1 MMADE
6 ATKIPTILF
15 SDPDISMAELEAVEE
30 VLKSPCLS
38 AGLKVEEFEDAFAS
52 YLGRKYAV
60 AVSSA
65 TLGLTLVLK
74 ANGIVGAEDE
84 VITSSF
90 GFRETSHGIAL
101 AGAKPVFSD
110 IDYWSGT
117 LPPEKVA
124 ARITDKTRAI
134 IVSNTCGHPAAW
146 QAFRELA
153 SQHNLFL
160 IEDSSEA
167 LGSVYQGKLVGNFGD
182 CSIFNLSQP
191 GPITCGEGGMV
202 VTDDAS
208 LASRLRGLRGRKIE
222 ERQSVVLGSMV
233 PYQAVLSDLSAA
245 LGLVQ
250 IQRVDEILDRRKDI
264 ESYYDAYMQSFE
276 GIKPPYVAPDV
287 DEVHWSFY
295 IVHLGTRFSR
305 SSRDA
310 IIHDLETEQIEVAAY
325 CQPLHQQ
332 RHYSDL
338 GYRRGEFFVTEK
350 LADRAIAL
358 PFHGHLT
365 EDQIGFI
372 VQTAKDASINIGAG
386 AAIY

>member
-1 MMADE
+1 MN
-6 ATKIPTILF
+6 KNPTILF
-15 SDPDISMAELEAVEE
+15 SDPDISLQELEAVEA
-30 VLKSPCLS
+30 VLKSPRLS
-38 AGLKVEEFEDAFAS
+38 AGPVVEAFEAAFAR
-52 YLGRKYAV
+52 YLGRKHAV

-65 TLGLTLVLK
+65 TLGLMLTLKV
-74 ANGIVGAEDE
+74 NGIGAGDE
-84 VITSSF
+84 VIASSF
-90 GFRETSHGIAL
+90 SFRETAHGITL
-101 AGAKPVFSD
+101 AGAIPIFAD

-117 LPPEKVA
+117 LAPEKVA
-124 ARITDKTRAI
+124 AKITSNTRAI
-134 IVSNTCGHPAAW
+134 VVGNTCGHPAPW

-153 SQHNLFL
+153 TKHKLLL

-182 CSIFNLSQP
+182 CSLFDLSQP
-191 GPITCGEGGMV
+191 GPITCGEGGMI
-202 VTDDAS
+202 VTDDAA
-208 LASRLRGLRGRKIE
+208 LAARLRGNRGRKIE
-222 ERQSVVLGSMV
+222 ERQSVVVGSTV
-233 PYQAVLSDLSAA
+233 PYQAVLSDFSAA

-250 IQRVDEILDRRKDI
+250 VKRIDEILERRK
-264 ESYYDAYMQSFE
+264 EVEAYYNEYMQSFE

-310 IIHDLETEQIEVAAY
+310 IILDLETEQIEVFAY

-332 RHYSDL
+332 RYYSDI

-365 EDQIGFI
+365 EDQVGFI

-386 AAIY
+386 AAIYL

>member
-1 MMADE
+1 MDQN
-6 ATKIPTILF
+6 PTILF
-15 SDPDISMAELEAVEE
+15 SDPDISVQELEAVEA
-30 VLKSPCLS
+30 VLKSPRLS
-38 AGLKVEEFEDAFAS
+38 AGPVVEAFEAAFAR
-52 YLGRKYAV
+52 YLGRKHAV
-60 AVSSA
+60 AVNSA
-65 TLGLTLVLK
+65 TLGLMLTLKV
-74 ANGIVGAEDE
+74 NGIGAGDE
-84 VITSSF
+84 VIASSF
-90 GFRETSHGIAL
+90 SFRETAHGIAL
-101 AGAKPVFSD
+101 AGAKPVFAD

-117 LPPEKVA
+117 LPSEKVA
-124 ARITDKTRAI
+124 VKITDKTRAI
-134 IVSNTCGHPAAW
+134 VIANTCGHPAPW

-153 SQHNLFL
+153 DKHKLLL

-167 LGSVYQGKLVGNFGD
+167 IGSVYQGKMVGNFGD
-182 CSIFNLSQP
+182 CSLFDLSQP
-191 GPITCGEGGMV
+191 GPITSGEGGMI
-202 VTDDAS
+202 VTDDAN
-208 LASRLRGLRGRKIE
+208 LAARLRAHRGRKIE
-222 ERQSVVLGSMV
+222 ERQSVVLGSTV
-233 PYQAVLSDLSAA
+233 PYQAVLSDFSAA

-250 IQRVDEILDRRKDI
+250 IKRIDDILALRKQV
-264 ESYYDAYMQSFE
+264 EGYYNDYMQSFE

-310 IIHDLETEQIEVAAY
+310 ILNDLDTEQIEAFAY

-332 RHYSDL
+332 RFYSDI

-365 EDQIGFI
+365 EDQVGFI

>member
-1 MMADE
+1 MNQN
-6 ATKIPTILF
+6 PTILF
-15 SDPDISMAELEAVEE
+15 SDPDISMQELEAVEA
-30 VLKSPCLS
+30 VLKSPRLS
-38 AGLKVEEFEDAFAS
+38 AGPVVEAFEAAFAR
-52 YLGRKYAV
+52 YLGRKHAV

-65 TLGLTLVLK
+65 TLGLMLTLK
-74 ANGIVGAEDE
+74 ANGIGAVDE
-84 VITSSF
+84 IIASSF
-90 GFRETSHGIAL
+90 SFRETAHGITL
-101 AGAKPVFSD
+101 AGAKPVFAD

-117 LPPEKVA
+117 LAPEKVA
-124 ARITDKTRAI
+124 TKITDKTRAL
-134 IVSNTCGHPAAW
+134 VVANTCGHPAPW

-153 SQHNLFL
+153 DKYKLLL

-167 LGSVYQGKLVGNFGD
+167 VGSIYQGKMVGNFGD
-182 CSIFNLSQP
+182 CSIFDLSQP
-191 GPITCGEGGMV
+191 GPITCGEGGMI
-202 VTDDAS
+202 VTDDAA
-208 LASRLRGLRGRKIE
+208 LAARLRGHRGRKIE
-222 ERQSVVLGSMV
+222 ERQSVVLGSTV
-233 PYQAVLSDLSAA
+233 PYQAVLSDFSAA

-250 IQRVDEILDRRKDI
+250 IKRIDEILERRKVV
-264 ESYYDAYMQSFE
+264 EAYYNDYMQSFE

-287 DEVHWSFY
+287 DKVHWSFY

-305 SSRDA
+305 SSRDG
-310 IIHDLETEQIEVAAY
+310 ILNDLETEQIEAFAY

-332 RHYSDL
+332 RYYSDI

-358 PFHGHLT
+358 PFHGHLS

>member
-1 MMADE
+1 MDQN
-6 ATKIPTILF
+6 PTILF
-15 SDPDISMAELEAVEE
+15 SDPDISLTELEAVDA
-30 VLKSPCLS
+30 VLRSPRLS
-38 AGLKVEEFEDAFAS
+38 AGPVVEEFEEAFAR
-52 YLGRKYAV
+52 YIGRKHAV

-65 TLGLTLVLK
+65 TLGLMLVLK
-74 ANGIVGAEDE
+74 VNGISADDE
-84 VITSSF
+84 VIASPFS
-90 GFRETSHGIAL
+90 FRETAHGIAL
-101 AGAKPVFSD
+101 AGAKPVFAD

-124 ARITDKTRAI
+124 AKITDKTRAI
-134 IVSNTCGHPAAW
+134 VVSNTCGHPAPW

-153 SQHNLFL
+153 DKHKLLL

-182 CSIFNLSQP
+182 FSIFDLSQP
-191 GPITCGEGGMV
+191 GPITCGEGGMI
-202 VTDDAS
+202 VTDDAA
-208 LASRLRGLRGRKIE
+208 LATRLRGHRSRKIE
-222 ERQSVVLGSMV
+222 ERQSVVLGSTV
-233 PYQAVLSDLSAA
+233 PYQVGLSDFSAA

-250 IQRVDEILDRRKDI
+250 VQRVDEILALRKQV
-264 ESYYDAYMQSFE
+264 EGYYNDYMQSFE
-276 GIKPPYVAPDV
+276 GIKPPYIAPDV

-305 SSRDA
+305 SSRDG
-310 IIHDLETEQIEVAAY
+310 IIHDLETEQIEVYAY

-332 RHYSDL
+332 RFYSDM

-365 EDQIGFI
+365 EDQVGFI

-386 AAIY
+386 AAIYL

>member
-1 MMADE
+1 MN
-6 ATKIPTILF
+6 KNPTILF
-15 SDPDISMAELEAVEE
+15 SDPDISMQEIEAVEA
-30 VLKSPCLS
+30 VLKSPRLS
-38 AGLKVEEFEDAFAS
+38 AGPVVEEFEAAFAS
-52 YLGRKYAV
+52 YLGRKHAV

-65 TLGLTLVLK
+65 TLGLMLVLK
-74 ANGIVGAEDE
+74 VNGISADDE
-84 VITSSF
+84 VIASAFS
-90 GFRETSHGIAL
+90 FRETAHGIAL
-101 AGAKPVFSD
+101 AGAKPVFAD

-117 LPPEKVA
+117 LAPEKVA
-124 ARITDKTRAI
+124 AKITDKTRAL
-134 IVSNTCGHPAAW
+134 VVGNNCGHPAPW

-153 SQHNLFL
+153 DKHKLLL

-167 LGSVYQGKLVGNFGD
+167 VGSVYQGKLVGNFGD
-182 CSIFNLSQP
+182 CSIFDLSQP
-191 GPITCGEGGMV
+191 GPLTCGEGGMI
-202 VTDDAS
+202 VTDDDG
-208 LASRLRGLRGRKIE
+208 LAARLRQHRGRKIE
-222 ERQSVVLGSMV
+222 ERQSVVLGSTI
-233 PYQAVLSDLSAA
+233 PYQAGLSDFSAA

-250 IQRVDEILDRRKDI
+250 VKRIDEILDLRKQVED
-264 ESYYDAYMQSFE
+264 YYNGYMQSFE

-310 IIHDLETEQIEVAAY
+310 IIHDLETEQIEVFAY

-332 RHYSDL
+332 RYYSGM

-350 LADRAIAL
+350 LADRALAL

-365 EDQIGFI
+365 EDQVGFI

>member
-1 MMADE
+1 M
-6 ATKIPTILF
+6 INQNPTILF
-15 SDPDISMAELEAVEE
+15 SDPDISLAELEAVDG
-30 VLKSPCLS
+30 VLKSPRLS
-38 AGLKVEEFEDAFAS
+38 AGPVVEAFEAAFAL
-52 YLGRKYAV
+52 YLGRKHAV

-65 TLGLTLVLK
+65 TLGLMLTLKVH
-74 ANGIVGAEDE
+74 GIGADDE
-84 VITSSF
+84 VIASSF
-90 GFRETSHGIAL
+90 SFRETAHGITL
-101 AGAKPVFSD
+101 AGAKPVFAD

-117 LPPEKVA
+117 LAPEKVA
-124 ARITDKTRAI
+124 AKITNKTRAL
-134 IVSNTCGHPAAW
+134 VVGNTCGHPAPW

-153 SQHNLFL
+153 SKHNLLL

-182 CSIFNLSQP
+182 CSIFDLSQP
-191 GPITCGEGGMV
+191 GPITCGEGGMI
-202 VTDDAS
+202 VTDDAG
-208 LASRLRGLRGRKIE
+208 LVARLRANRGRKIE
-222 ERQSVVLGSMV
+222 ERQSVVLGSTV
-233 PYQAVLSDLSAA
+233 PFQAVLSDFSAA

-250 IQRVDEILDRRKDI
+250 VKRIDEILERRKVI
-264 ESYYDAYMQSFE
+264 EGYYNGYMQSFE

-287 DEVHWSFY
+287 DEIHWSFY

-305 SSRDA
+305 SSRDG
-310 IIHDLETEQIEVAAY
+310 IIHDLETEQIEVFAY

-338 GYRRGEFFVTEK
+338 GYHRGEFFVTEK

-365 EDQIGFI
+365 EDQVGFI

>member
-1 MMADE
+1 MN
-6 ATKIPTILF
+6 KNPTILF
-15 SDPDISMAELEAVEE
+15 SDPDISLQELEAVEA
-30 VLKSPCLS
+30 VLKSPRLS
-38 AGLKVEEFEDAFAS
+38 AGPVVEAFEAAFAR
-52 YLGRKYAV
+52 YLGRKHAV

-65 TLGLTLVLK
+65 TLGLMLTLKV
-74 ANGIVGAEDE
+74 NGIGAGDE

-90 GFRETSHGIAL
+90 SFRETAHGITL
-101 AGAKPVFSD
+101 AGAKPVFAD

-117 LPPEKVA
+117 LAPEKVA
-124 ARITDKTRAI
+124 AKITNKTRAL
-134 IVSNTCGHPAAW
+134 VVGNTCGHPAPW

-153 SQHNLFL
+153 SKHNLLL

-167 LGSVYQGKLVGNFGD
+167 LGSVYQGRLVGSFGD
-182 CSIFNLSQP
+182 CSIFDLSQP
-191 GPITCGEGGMV
+191 GPITCGEGGMI
-202 VTDDAS
+202 VTDDAG
-208 LASRLRGLRGRKIE
+208 LAARLRGNRGRKIE
-222 ERQSVVLGSMV
+222 ERQSVVLGSTV
-233 PYQAVLSDLSAA
+233 PFQAVLSDFSAA

-250 IQRVDEILDRRKDI
+250 VKRIDEILERRKVI
-264 ESYYDAYMQSFE
+264 EGYYNGYMQSFE

-287 DEVHWSFY
+287 DEIHWSFY

-305 SSRDA
+305 SSRDG
-310 IIHDLETEQIEVAAY
+310 IIHDLETEQIEVFAY

-365 EDQIGFI
+365 EDQVGFI